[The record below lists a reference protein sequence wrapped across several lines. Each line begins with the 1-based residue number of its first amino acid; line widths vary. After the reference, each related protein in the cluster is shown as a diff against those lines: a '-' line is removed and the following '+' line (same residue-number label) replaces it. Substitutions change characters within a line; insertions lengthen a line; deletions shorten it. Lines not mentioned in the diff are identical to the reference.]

1 MAESVRNAISIT
13 RKMGRHGRNAKEER
27 TYGMDYPFHKKGA
40 CMQRLLET
48 RSASSGNEIK
58 ILLEMERKRPSCT
71 EKSPLGGAAVR
82 PLKVRTFPG
91 SAWPLISVRFSKVQ
105 ISAT

>member
-1 MAESVRNAISIT
+1 MRGGVGKKCNIYYKKDGPA
-13 RKMGRHGRNAKEER
+13 RKERERGTHIWHGLSFPQER
-27 TYGMDYPFHKKGA
+27 GVYA
-40 CMQRLLET
+40 
-48 RSASSGNEIK
+48 ASSGNEIK

-91 SAWPLISVRFSKVQ
+91 KRLAVNIGEV
-105 ISAT
+105 